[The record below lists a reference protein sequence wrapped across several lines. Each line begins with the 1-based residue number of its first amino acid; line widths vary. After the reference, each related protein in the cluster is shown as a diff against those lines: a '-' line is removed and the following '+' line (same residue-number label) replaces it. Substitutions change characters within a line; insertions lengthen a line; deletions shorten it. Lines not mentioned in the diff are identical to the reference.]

1 MNIEQLVLG
10 GERVAA
16 AEGQT
21 FAVIEPAQGEPFAK
35 VAEAGLAD
43 IQRAVQV
50 AYKAFDEGKWPR
62 LSATERGRI
71 LLKASMLL
79 RERLAEIA
87 GIEARKAGKPM
98 QERRGNVGLAGTL

>member
-21 FAVIEPAQGEPFAK
+21 FAVIEPAQGEPFAE

-50 AYKAFDEGKWPR
+50 A
-62 LSATERGRI
+62 
-71 LLKASMLL
+71 
-79 RERLAEIA
+79 
-87 GIEARKAGKPM
+87 
-98 QERRGNVGLAGTL
+98 